1 MISYP
6 STESK
11 YSRESSPGIIGNQ
24 EADFNFQSFQHRQLE
39 HFRFANTN
47 LKPGSSLIYESCRLL
62 KYKGI
67 VSTQWV

>member
-11 YSRESSPGIIGNQ
+11 GSRESSQGIIGNQ
-24 EADFNFQSFQHRQLE
+24 EADFNIQSFQHSQIE
-39 HFRFANTN
+39 HFRFANIN
-47 LKPGSSLIYESCRLL
+47 LKPESSLIYESCRLL

-67 VSTQWV
+67 VSPQWV